1 MEVTRKQL
9 INTDGSIVNTEHL
22 LKSNF
27 MEVENDQSIVAKP
40 LENFHVDSQVS
51 IPKVNLPENTL
62 FVVNL
67 IKILTS
73 TDGIDMYQV

>member
-1 MEVTRKQL
+1 
-9 INTDGSIVNTEHL
+9 
-22 LKSNF
+22 
-27 MEVENDQSIVAKP
+27 MEVENDQSMFAKP

-73 TDGIDMYQV
+73 TDGIDIYYEDIAVVGQLLKSKKEYVPGMI